1 MYLVYANIDGDIFP
15 ACICTSETDAE
26 EMCLSMAQ
34 EEYYRGFCLAMQVG
48 RPYDAKLTSYSR
60 DYSYMEVPYIG

>member
-1 MYLVYANIDGDIFP
+1 MYLVYADIDGDIFP
-15 ACICTSETDAE
+15 ACICASETDAE

-48 RPYDAKLTSYSR
+48 HPYNAKLTNYSR
-60 DYSYMEVPYIG
+60 YYDYMEVPYIG